1 MALPVVAIIGR
12 PNVGKSTLFNRLA
25 GRRIAIVSDIAGTT
39 RDRVSIDA
47 EWGRHRY
54 LIVDT
59 AGVEDRPHDELMWD
73 DIRAQV
79 EIALNQADAIIFAVD
94 VNDGIT
100 DSDQDAADMVRRSGK
115 PTVLAANKADTLSR
129 EDMIYEFYSLGLGD
143 PHPISAYHDTGIG
156 DLMQSV
162 FEQLPPFEDDPIGQ
176 NSIRVAIAGRPN
188 AGKSAL
194 FNAITGENR
203 AVVSPV
209 AGTTRDTVDSL
220 FDYEGTRLTF
230 LDTAGLRRR
239 GAVEPGIEKYST
251 IRSIGAIERCYVA
264 VLVLDA
270 TEFVTAQD
278 QHIGGY
284 IDEASRA
291 AIVVVNK
298 WDLAPEL
305 GLDRAEA
312 IEAVRNRFKFIP
324 DVPVLFTS
332 ALTGWGV
339 EKLLPT
345 ILDVYDEFSKQMPR
359 SEVSRVIFDAM
370 GENPLPGFG
379 SRRPRIYRCIQS
391 RTSPPTFEFTARNP
405 ELIHF
410 SYRRYLENQL
420 REQFG
425 FMGSPIRMSFQARE
439 DE

>member
-1 MALPVVAIIGR
+1 MALPVIAIIGR

-25 GRRIAIVSDIAGTT
+25 GRRISVVSDIAGTT

-79 EIALNQADAIIFAVD
+79 EIALHQADAIIFAVD
-94 VNDGIT
+94 VNDGVT
-100 DSDQDAADMVRRSGK
+100 DADEDAADMVRRSGK
-115 PTVLAANKADTLSR
+115 PTVLAANKADTLGR
-129 EDMIYEFYSLGLGD
+129 EDMIYEFFALGLGE

-162 FEQLPPFEDDPIGQ
+162 FEQLPPFEDDPIGK

-194 FNAITGENR
+194 FNAITGEKR

-230 LDTAGLRRR
+230 LDTAGLRKR
-239 GAVEPGIEKYST
+239 GSVEPGIEKYST

-284 IDEASRA
+284 IDDASRA
-291 AIVVVNK
+291 AVVVVNK

-324 DVPVLFTS
+324 EVPVVFTS

-339 EKLLPT
+339 DKLLPT
-345 ILDVYDEFSKQMPR
+345 ILDVYHEFSKQMPR
-359 SEVSRVIFDAM
+359 AEVSRVIFDAM

-379 SRRPRIYRCIQS
+379 SRRPRIYKCVQS
-391 RTSPPTFEFTARNP
+391 RMSPPTFEFTARNP

-425 FMGSPIRMSFQARE
+425 FMGSPIRMTFSARQ

>member
-25 GRRIAIVSDIAGTT
+25 GRRIAIVSDIPGTT

-59 AGVEDRPHDELMWD
+59 AGVEDRPHHELMWD
-73 DIRAQV
+73 DIQAQV
-79 EIALNQADAIIFAVD
+79 EIALNQADAIIFTVD
-94 VNDGIT
+94 VSEGVT
-100 DSDQDAADMVRRSGK
+100 DADQDAADMVRRASK
-115 PTVLAANKADTLSR
+115 PVVLAANKADTLSR
-129 EDMIYEFYSLGLGD
+129 EDMIHEFYSLGLGD

-156 DLMQSV
+156 DLMQDV
-162 FEQLPPFEDDPIGQ
+162 FEQLPPFEPEVIGQ

-194 FNAITGENR
+194 FNSITGEKR
-203 AVVSPV
+203 AIVSPV
-209 AGTTRDTVDSL
+209 PGTTRDTVDSL
-220 FDYEGTRLTF
+220 FDYEGTRITF
-230 LDTAGLRRR
+230 LDTAGLRKR
-239 GAVEPGIEKYST
+239 GKADPGIEKYSA
-251 IRSIGAIERCYVA
+251 IRTIGAIERCYVA

-270 TEFVTAQD
+270 TEFVTSQD
-278 QHIGGY
+278 THIGGY
-284 IDEASRA
+284 IDDASRA

-298 WDLAPEL
+298 WDLSREL
-305 GLDRAEA
+305 KLDRAEA
-312 IEAVRNRFKFIP
+312 EAEIRNRFKFIP
-324 DVPVLFTS
+324 NVPIVFTS

-339 EKLLPT
+339 DKLLPT
-345 ILDVYDEFSKQMPR
+345 ILEVYGEFSKQMPR
-359 SEVSRVIFDAM
+359 AEVSRVIFDAM
-370 GENPLPGFG
+370 GENPMPGFG
-379 SRRPRIYRCIQS
+379 SKRPRIFRCIQS

-420 REQFG
+420 RDRFG
-425 FMGSPIRMSFQARE
+425 FIGSPLRMNFQSRE

>member
-1 MALPVVAIIGR
+1 MALPVIAIIGR

-25 GRRIAIVSDIAGTT
+25 GRRIAIVSDIPGTT

-59 AGVEDRPHDELMWD
+59 AGVEDRPHHELMWE

-79 EIALNQADAIIFAVD
+79 EVAMNQADAIIFAVD
-94 VNDGIT
+94 INDGIT
-100 DSDQDAADMVRRSGK
+100 DADEDAANMVRRAGK
-115 PTVLAANKADTLSR
+115 PVVVAANKADTLAR
-129 EDMIYEFYSLGLGD
+129 EDMMYEFYALGLGD

-162 FEQLPPFEDDPIGQ
+162 FEQIPPFEEDPIGE

-194 FNAITGENR
+194 FNALTGEDR

-220 FDYEGTRLTF
+220 FDYEGTRLMF
-230 LDTAGLRRR
+230 LDTAGLRKR
-239 GAVEPGIEKYST
+239 GSVEPGIEKYSA
-251 IRSIGAIERCYVA
+251 IRTVGAIERCYVA

-278 QHIGGY
+278 THIGGY
-284 IDEASRA
+284 IDDASRA

-305 GLDRAEA
+305 GLNRADAE
-312 IEAVRNRFKFIP
+312 EEVRNRFKFIP
-324 DVPVLFTS
+324 NVPVVFTS

-339 EKLLPT
+339 EKLLPA
-345 ILDVYDEFSKQMPR
+345 ILNVYAEFSKRMPR
-359 SEVSRVIFDAM
+359 AEVSRVIFDAM
-370 GENPLPGFG
+370 GENPVPGFG
-379 SRRPRIYRCIQS
+379 SRRPRIYRCVQS

-420 REQFG
+420 RDQFG
-425 FMGSPIRMSFQARE
+425 FIGSPLRMTFQSRE

>member
-339 EKLLPT
+339 DKLLPT

-379 SRRPRIYRCIQS
+379 SQRPRIYRCIQS

-425 FMGSPIRMSFQARE
+425 FIGSPIRMSFQARE

>member
-25 GRRIAIVSDIAGTT
+25 GRRIAIVSDIPGTT

-47 EWGRHRY
+47 AWGRHRY

-59 AGVEDRPHDELMWD
+59 AGVEDRPHNELMWD

-79 EIALNQADAIIFAVD
+79 EVALNQADAIIFTVD
-94 VNDGIT
+94 VNDGVT
-100 DSDQDAADMVRRSGK
+100 DSDEDAADMVRRTGK
-115 PTVLAANKADTLSR
+115 PVVVAANKADTLSR
-129 EDMIYEFYSLGLGD
+129 EDMIHEFYSLGLGE

-162 FEQLPPFEDDPIGQ
+162 FEQLPPFEEEVIGK

-194 FNAITGENR
+194 FNAVTGEER

-220 FDYEGTRLTF
+220 FDYEGTRITF

-239 GAVEPGIEKYST
+239 GNVEPGIEKYSA
-251 IRSIGAIERCYVA
+251 IRTIGAIERCYVA

-278 QHIGGY
+278 THIGGF
-284 IDEASRA
+284 IDDASRA
-291 AIVVVNK
+291 AVVVVNK
-298 WDLAPEL
+298 WDLAKEL
-305 GLDRAEA
+305 DLDRADAEA
-312 IEAVRNRFKFIP
+312 EIRNRFKFIP
-324 DVPVLFTS
+324 QVPIVFTS

-339 EKLLPT
+339 ENLLPT
-345 ILDVYDEFSKQMPR
+345 ILEVYGEFSKQIPR
-359 SEVSRVIFDAM
+359 AEVSRVIFDAM
-370 GENPLPGFG
+370 GENPVPGFG
-379 SRRPRIYRCIQS
+379 ARRPRIYRAIQN
-391 RTSPPTFEFTARNP
+391 RTSPPTFEFSARNP

-420 REQFG
+420 RDRFG
-425 FMGSPIRMSFQARE
+425 FVGSPLRMTFQSRE

>member
-25 GRRIAIVSDIAGTT
+25 GRRIAIVSDIPGTT

-54 LIVDT
+54 LVVDT
-59 AGVEDRPHDELMWD
+59 AGVEDRPHNEIMWD

-79 EIALNQADAIIFAVD
+79 EVALNQADAIIFTVD
-94 VNDGIT
+94 VNEGVT
-100 DSDQDAADMVRRSGK
+100 DADEDAADMVRRTGK
-115 PTVLAANKADTLSR
+115 TVVLAVNKADTLSR
-129 EDMIYEFYSLGLGD
+129 EDMIHEFYSLGLGD

-162 FEQLPPFEDDPIGQ
+162 FEQLPPFEDEPVGK
-176 NSIRVAIAGRPN
+176 NTIRVAIAGRPN

-194 FNAITGENR
+194 FNSLTGEER
-203 AVVSPV
+203 AIVSPI

-220 FDYEGTRLTF
+220 FDYEGTRITF
-230 LDTAGLRRR
+230 LDTAGLRKR
-239 GAVEPGIEKYST
+239 GKADPGIEKYSA
-251 IRSIGAIERCYVA
+251 IRTIGAIERCYVA

-270 TEFVTAQD
+270 TEFVTSQD
-278 QHIGGY
+278 THIGGY
-284 IDEASRA
+284 IDDAMRA
-291 AIVVVNK
+291 AVVVVNK
-298 WDLAPEL
+298 WDLSKEL
-305 GLDRAEA
+305 GLTMAEA
-312 IEAVRNRFKFIP
+312 EEEIRNRFKFIP
-324 DVPVLFTS
+324 NVPVVFTS

-339 EKLLPT
+339 SKLLPT
-345 ILDVYDEFSKQMPR
+345 ILDVYGEFSKQMPR
-359 SEVSRVIFDAM
+359 AEVSRVIFDAM
-370 GENPLPGFG
+370 GENPLSGIG
-379 SRRPRIYRCIQS
+379 TRRPRIYRCVQT
-391 RTSPPTFEFTARNP
+391 RTSPPTFEFSARNP

-420 REQFG
+420 RDRFG
-425 FMGSPIRMSFQARE
+425 FIGSPLRMNFISRA

>member
-25 GRRIAIVSDIAGTT
+25 GRRIAIVSDIPGTT

-73 DIRAQV
+73 DIKAQV
-79 EIALNQADAIIFAVD
+79 EVALHQADAIIFAVD
-94 VNDGIT
+94 VNDGVT
-100 DSDQDAADMVRRSGK
+100 DADRDAANMVRRAQK
-115 PTVLAANKADTLSR
+115 PVALAVNKADTLSR
-129 EDMIYEFYSLGLGD
+129 EDMMYEFFELGLGD

-156 DLMQSV
+156 DLMQNV
-162 FEQLPPFEDDPIGQ
+162 FEQLPPFEDEPVGQ

-194 FNAITGENR
+194 FNALSGEDR

-220 FDYEGTRLTF
+220 FDYEGTRITF

-239 GAVEPGIEKYST
+239 GKADPGIEKYSA
-251 IRSIGAIERCYVA
+251 IRTVGAIERCYVA
-264 VLVLDA
+264 ILVLDA

-284 IDEASRA
+284 IDDASRA
-291 AIVVVNK
+291 AIVVINK
-298 WDLAPEL
+298 WDLAKEL
-305 GLDRAEA
+305 GLEKADAA
-312 IEAVRNRFKFIP
+312 EAVRNRFKFIP
-324 DVPVLFTS
+324 DVPIVFTS
-332 ALTGWGV
+332 ALKGWGV
-339 EKLLPT
+339 DTLLPT
-345 ILDVYDEFSKQMPR
+345 ILEVYGEFSKQMPR
-359 SEVSRVIFDAM
+359 AEVSRVIFDAM
-370 GENPLPGFG
+370 GENPLPGIG
-379 SRRPRIYRCIQS
+379 SQRPRIYKCIQS

-405 ELIHF
+405 DLIHF

-420 REQFG
+420 RERFG
-425 FMGSPIRMSFQARE
+425 FIGSPMRMNFQSRT

>member
-25 GRRIAIVSDIAGTT
+25 GRRIAIVSDIPGTT

-54 LIVDT
+54 LVVDT

-79 EIALNQADAIIFAVD
+79 EVALNQADAIIFTVD
-94 VNDGIT
+94 VNDGVT
-100 DSDQDAADMVRRSGK
+100 DADQDAADMVRRAGK
-115 PTVLAANKADTLSR
+115 TVVLAANKADTLSR
-129 EDMIYEFYSLGLGD
+129 EDMVYEFYSLGLGD

-156 DLMQSV
+156 DLMQTV
-162 FEQLPPFEDDPIGQ
+162 FEQLPQFEDEPLGK
-176 NSIRVAIAGRPN
+176 NSVRVAIAGRPN

-194 FNAITGENR
+194 FNALTGENR

-220 FDYEGTRLTF
+220 FDYEGTRITF

-239 GAVEPGIEKYST
+239 GNVEAGLEKYSA
-251 IRSIGAIERCYVA
+251 IRTIGAIERCYVA

-278 QHIGGY
+278 THIGGY
-284 IDEASRA
+284 IDDASRA
-291 AIVVVNK
+291 AVIVVNK

-312 IEAVRNRFKFIP
+312 EAEIRNRFRFIP
-324 DVPVLFTS
+324 DVPVVFTS

-339 EKLLPT
+339 DKLIPT
-345 ILDVYDEFSKQMPR
+345 VLEVYDEFSKQMPR

-405 ELIHF
+405 DEIHF

-420 REQFG
+420 RKQFG
-425 FMGSPIRMSFQARE
+425 FIGSPLRLNFLSRE

>member
-25 GRRIAIVSDIAGTT
+25 GRRIAIVSDIPGTT

-54 LIVDT
+54 LVVDT
-59 AGVEDRPHDELMWD
+59 AGVEDRPHDELLWS

-79 EIALNQADAIIFAVD
+79 EVALNQADAIIFTVD
-94 VNDGIT
+94 INDGVT
-100 DSDQDAADMVRRSGK
+100 DADEDAANLVRRSGK
-115 PTVLAANKADTLSR
+115 PVVLAVNKSDNLSR

-156 DLMQSV
+156 DLMQDV
-162 FEQLPPFEDDPIGQ
+162 FQQMPPFEDEPVGQ

-194 FNAITGENR
+194 FNALTGEER
-203 AVVSPV
+203 AIVSPV

-220 FDYEGTRLTF
+220 FDYEGTRFTF

-239 GAVEPGIEKYST
+239 GSVESGLEKYSA
-251 IRSIGAIERCYVA
+251 IRTIGAIERCYVA

-278 QHIGGY
+278 QHIGGF
-284 IDEASRA
+284 IDDASRA
-291 AIVVVNK
+291 AVIVINK

-305 GLDRAEA
+305 GLNKADAV
-312 IEAVRNRFKFIP
+312 EAVRNRFRFIP

-339 EKLLPT
+339 EKVLPT
-345 ILDVYDEFSKQMPR
+345 ILEVYDEFSKQMPR

-370 GENPLPGFG
+370 GENPLPGIG
-379 SRRPRIYRCIQS
+379 SQRPRIYRCIQS

-405 ELIHF
+405 ALIHF
-410 SYRRYLENQL
+410 SYRRDLENRL
-420 REQFG
+420 RERFG
-425 FMGSPIRMSFQARE
+425 FFGSPLRMTFKTRD

>member
-25 GRRIAIVSDIAGTT
+25 GRRIAIVSDIPGTT

-59 AGVEDRPHDELMWD
+59 AGVEDRPHHELMWH
-73 DIRAQV
+73 DIKAQV
-79 EIALNQADAIIFAVD
+79 EIALNQADAIIFTVD
-94 VNDGIT
+94 VNDGVT
-100 DSDQDAADMVRRSGK
+100 DSDEDAADMVRRTGK
-115 PTVLAANKADTLSR
+115 PVVVAANKADTLSR
-129 EDMIYEFYSLGLGD
+129 EDMIHEFYSLGLGE
-143 PHPISAYHDTGIG
+143 PHPISAYHDSGIG

-162 FEQLPPFEDDPIGQ
+162 FEQLPPFEDEPIGK

-194 FNAITGENR
+194 FNALTGEER

-220 FDYEGTRLTF
+220 FDYEGTRITF

-239 GAVEPGIEKYST
+239 GNVEPGIEKYSA
-251 IRSIGAIERCYVA
+251 IRTIGAIERCYVA
-264 VLVLDA
+264 ILVLDA

-278 QHIGGY
+278 THIGGF
-284 IDEASRA
+284 IDDASRA
-291 AIVVVNK
+291 AVIVINK
-298 WDLAPEL
+298 WDLSKEL
-305 GLDRAEA
+305 DLDRAEA
-312 IEAVRNRFKFIP
+312 EAEVRNRFKFIP
-324 DVPVLFTS
+324 DVPVVFTS

-339 EKLLPT
+339 DKLLPT
-345 ILDVYDEFSKQMPR
+345 ILEVYGEFSKQMPR
-359 SEVSRVIFDAM
+359 AEVSRVIFDAM
-370 GENPLPGFG
+370 GENPIPGFG

-391 RTSPPTFEFTARNP
+391 RTSPPTFEFSARNP

-420 REQFG
+420 RDRFG
-425 FMGSPIRMSFQARE
+425 FIGSPLRMTFQSRE